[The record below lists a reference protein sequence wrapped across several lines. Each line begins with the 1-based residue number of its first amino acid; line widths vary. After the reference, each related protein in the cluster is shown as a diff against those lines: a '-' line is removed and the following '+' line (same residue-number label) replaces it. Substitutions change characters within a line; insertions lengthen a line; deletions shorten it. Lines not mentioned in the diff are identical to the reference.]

1 MSFGRQVWT
10 VSGIRWI
17 MLEIPWVC
25 QGQVPWARLVLVQ
38 VGVLRTLFLGDDA
51 GPTRVDQGL
60 FQMGGYWGGTLEV
73 KVVVVVHG
81 LLAIL
86 GQDVVRLLVGLWV
99 V

>member
-1 MSFGRQVWT
+1 MGISSGHRVWMH
-10 VSGIRWI
+10 GL
-17 MLEIPWVC
+17 MLEIPWLC
-25 QGQVPWARLVLVQ
+25 RDQVPWARLVLVQ
-38 VGVLRTLFLGDDA
+38 FWVLQTLFLGDDA

-60 FQMGGYWGGTLEV
+60 FQMGDYWGGTLGA

-86 GQDVVRLLVGLWV
+86 GQGVVRLLVGLWV